1 MEGYPRELSSP
12 RRIVVSSID
21 TGLSPPESR
30 MQFAR
35 IVRAA
40 VVAALSAT
48 SVLAAH
54 AQTIAGDEIDV
65 GIYRTIDTGYGLGRV
80 YGYGLDGPFV
90 VENGFGDEKTY
101 SSAFT
106 INVEALYFD
115 VDFLTLAGWQEG
127 TVLRLTD
134 FDFREIPYPVYL
146 GIGYVESNL
155 VGDFTVTNTADSIEV
170 AWGGTQFDQDTYLRV
185 IFGAIPVA
193 PVPEPET
200 WALMLVGL
208 ASVGAIVHRRRRS

>member
-1 MEGYPRELSSP
+1 
-12 RRIVVSSID
+12 
-21 TGLSPPESR
+21 

-155 VGDFTVTNTADSIEV
+155 VGSYTVTNTDDSIEV
-170 AWGGTQFDQDTYLRV
+170 AWGGTQFNEDTYLKV
-185 IFGAIPVA
+185 FFPPSPVEVSAI
-193 PVPEPET
+193 PEPET
-200 WALMLVGL
+200 WALMVAGSAGL
-208 ASVGAIVHRRRRS
+208 GAVARRRRRG